1 MWLTLVSFQI
11 IGIENVY
18 GIFEDWSPEPI
29 NDLTKRAY
37 EKALQKLSLCMDYE
51 ESLVSV
57 FVFYLLL
64 LFPFVNG

>member
-1 MWLTLVSFQI
+1 MAYSVT
-11 IGIENVY
+11 GIENVY

-57 FVFYLLL
+57 FKF
-64 LFPFVNG
+64 